1 MPAIVECS
9 KKRNNPTIRFMA
21 IHPAIDTFD
30 CSSVDSKYMFRKTC
44 QQKFE
49 RPLNEV
55 ESIQL
60 EQPLPYSL
68 EFGTKRDSSSK
79 VRGITNIYFSQTCSD
94 LEECK
99 RETS

>member
-49 RPLNEV
+49 RALNEV

-68 EFGTKRDSSSK
+68 
-79 VRGITNIYFSQTCSD
+79 D
-94 LEECK
+94 LEQSEILRRK
-99 RETS
+99 